1 MVVTER
7 VRESLTMRL
16 LVRKSGSDRERGV
29 EIGRERWRE
38 SDRIREKGRRKNG
51 RMILR
56 EREIGQGKTSK
67 RAERSRKRT

>member
-29 EIGRERWRE
+29 EIGRERRRE
-38 SDRIREKGRRKNG
+38 SDRIREKGG
-51 RMILR
+51 ERM
-56 EREIGQGKTSK
+56 
-67 RAERSRKRT
+67 AE